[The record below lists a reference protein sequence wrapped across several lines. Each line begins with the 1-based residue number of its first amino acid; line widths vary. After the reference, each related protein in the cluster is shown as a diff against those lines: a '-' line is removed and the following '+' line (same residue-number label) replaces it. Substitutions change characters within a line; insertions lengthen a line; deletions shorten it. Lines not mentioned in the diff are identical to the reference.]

1 MVLLVVNV
9 NGTLVRM
16 KKVKRLFDQ
25 FRPTNYLIDLA
36 PDKQNMTFTG
46 RVVISGHKTGRPSQR
61 LTFHQKELTITEAKV
76 VYHGKNGKEAI
87 AIDRI
92 NTHKAFDE
100 VRLHADKLL
109 YPGDYVVTLEFSGVI
124 TRAMNGMYPCDFTHN
139 DINKQLIAT
148 QFESHHAREVFPCID
163 EPEAKATFDL
173 SLKTLKNETVISNT
187 PVKSQEVLKSDAS
200 HMVTHFERTPHM
212 STYLLA
218 FIYGEMNFL
227 EAKTKKGVV
236 VRTYAT
242 PDNVS
247 FTKFAL
253 DTAVKCLDYYS
264 EYFGIDYPLD
274 KCDMI
279 ALPDFASGAMENWG
293 AITYREQALLVD
305 PDNTSLSTKQ
315 YVAMVVAHELT
326 HQWFGNLVTM
336 QWWTD
341 LWLNEGFA
349 TWFEYLAVDH
359 IYPKWKMWTQF
370 AVDEQQQALKLDALE
385 HTHPVQVTVN
395 HPDEIRTIFDSISY
409 SKGASVIHMLYHYLG
424 AKDFQTGL
432 RYYLKKHSYK
442 NTTTHDLWD
451 ALEEASEKPVRSFMH
466 AWTTQSGYPIV
477 HVEAKESSLSIT
489 QERFY
494 LNPLSKHVD
503 KNVWPVPLLS
513 DLDALPDTLETSSE
527 KYYDIQSDSSKL
539 NVGGS
544 GFYRTTYNATHLQH
558 LATKIKKGQ
567 LDPLDRLGILADMT
581 EAAKAGK
588 TDASEVLHLLKS
600 FKDED
605 DNAVW
610 DIIAG
615 LLGSIRVIM
624 DDEEV
629 RENMKPFVCK
639 LVAKE
644 LKRLGWKSKP
654 NESHFDRLLRPTIL
668 GMAAASDEK
677 SVVDFALSKFA
688 EMHVPEDVSVDLR
701 TTGPRTN
708 SRNGL
713 LDPDLRGVVYGTA
726 ARTGGEAEFNKLL
739 AMHNNSSFSE
749 ERLNLCAAI
758 CGFKQPELIDRA
770 LALID
775 TDAVRLQDV
784 AYWLAYSF
792 SNRFARAKT
801 WDWMT
806 THWDWLEKNMGN
818 DLSFYRMPI
827 YAARGYSDDAFLAT
841 YKKFFGKV
849 LSPAF
854 DRSYNQGIEMIQW
867 QSAWKK
873 RDLKLVRAFFKSV

>member
-1 MVLLVVNV
+1 MVHLV
-9 NGTLVRM
+9 LM
-16 KKVKRLFDQ
+16 KKVKRLYDQ
-25 FRPTNYLIDLA
+25 FKPTNYVLDLR
-36 PDKQNMTFTG
+36 PNKDDMTFTG
-46 RVVISGHKTGRPSQR
+46 KVVISGHKTGRPSQR
-61 LTFHQKELTITEAKV
+61 LTFHQKDLSFDKASV
-76 VYHGKNGKEAI
+76 VYKGKKNKEVI
-87 AIDRI
+87 TIDRI
-92 NTHKAFDE
+92 NNHNSFDE
-100 VRLHADKLL
+100 VRLHADRLL
-109 YPGDYVVTLEFSGVI
+109 FPGDYEVTLEFSGVI
-124 TRAMNGMYPCDFTHN
+124 TRAMNGMYPCDFTI
-139 DINKQLIAT
+139 DGTDKMLIAT

-163 EPEAKATFDL
+163 EPEAKSTFDL
-173 SLKTLKNETVISNT
+173 ILTTPSDEVVIANT
-187 PVKSQEVLKSDAS
+187 PIKKQEKLKSDTKK
-200 HMVTHFERTPHM
+200 MITHFERTPHM

-218 FIYGEMNFL
+218 FIYGELEYL
-227 EAKTKKGVV
+227 EAKTDKGVV

-242 PDNVS
+242 PENVK

-253 DTAVKCLDYYS
+253 DTAVKCLDFYS
-264 EYFGIDYPLD
+264 DYFGIDYPLE

-305 PDNTSLSTKQ
+305 PDNTSLSSKQ

-359 IYPKWKMWTQF
+359 LYPKWKMWTQF

-385 HTHPVQVTVN
+385 HTHPVQVDVN

-432 RYYLKKHSYK
+432 QYYLKKHSYK

-466 AWTTQSGYPIV
+466 AWTSQSGYPLV
-477 HVEAKESSLSIT
+477 HVEANDTSLTVS
-489 QERFY
+489 QERFI
-494 LNPLSKHVD
+494 LNPATKHVD
-503 KNVWPVPLLS
+503 NNLWPVPLLS
-513 DLDALPDTLETSSE
+513 DLDELPDTLDSKTANI
-527 KYYDIQSDSSKL
+527 DNIRTDSSKL

-544 GFYRTTYNATHLQH
+544 GFYRTTYNATHLQR
-558 LATKIKKGQ
+558 LSVKIKKGQ
-567 LDPLDRLGILADMT
+567 LDPLDRLGVLADMT

-588 TDASEVLHLLKS
+588 TDATEVLHLLKS
-600 FKDED
+600 FANED

-615 LLGSIRVIM
+615 LLGSLRVVM
-624 DDEEV
+624 DDEKV
-629 RENMKPFVCK
+629 REDMKPFVRK

-644 LKRLGWKSKP
+644 LKRLGMKSSP

-677 SVVDFALSKFA
+677 SVVDFALTMFA
-688 EMHVPEDVSVDLR
+688 EMHSPEDVATELR
-701 TTGPRTN
+701 TTGPRTSARN
-708 SRNGL
+708 SS

-739 AMHNNSSFSE
+739 AMHNSSSFSE
-749 ERLNLCAAI
+749 ERLNICAALS
-758 CGFKQPELIDRA
+758 GFKQPELIDRA

-775 TDAVRLQDV
+775 TEAVRLQDV

-792 SNRFARAKT
+792 SNRYAREKT
-801 WDWMT
+801 WNWMVS
-806 THWDWLEKNMGN
+806 HWDWLEKNMGN

-827 YAARGYSDDAFLAT
+827 YAARGYSDEKFLAT

-873 RDLKLVRAFFKSV
+873 RDLEKVRSFFEAQ

>member
-1 MVLLVVNV
+1 
-9 NGTLVRM
+9 M

-25 FRPTNYLIDLA
+25 FKPANYVLDLI
-36 PDKQNMTFTG
+36 PDKDTMIFSG
-46 RVVISGHKTGRPSQR
+46 RVIITGHKSGRPSQR
-61 LTFHQKELTITEAKV
+61 LTFHQKDLNITKATV
-76 VYHGKNGKEAI
+76 VYHGKKNNEDI

-92 NTHKAFDE
+92 NVHNSYDE
-100 VRLHADKLL
+100 VRLHADRLL
-109 YPGDYVVTLEFSGVI
+109 FPGNYTVTLEFNGTI
-124 TRAMNGMYPCDFTHN
+124 TKAMNGMYPCDFTHDN
-139 DINKQLIAT
+139 TQKKLIAT

-163 EPEAKATFDL
+163 EPEAKSTFDL
-173 SLKTLKNETVISNT
+173 SLTTPVDETVIANT
-187 PVKSQEVLKSDAS
+187 PIKSQKAVKGDSTKVIS
-200 HMVTHFERTPHM
+200 HFERTPHM

-218 FIYGEMNFL
+218 FIYGEMGYL
-227 EAKTKKGVV
+227 EAKTKKGVI

-242 PDNVS
+242 PDNVA

-253 DTAVKCLDYYS
+253 DTAVKCLDFYS
-264 EYFGIDYPLD
+264 EYFGIDYPLE

-305 PDNTSLSTKQ
+305 PDNTSLSSKQ

-359 IYPKWKMWTQF
+359 MYPKWKMWTQF

-385 HTHPVQVTVN
+385 HTHPVEVTVN

-442 NTTTHDLWD
+442 NTTTHDLWE

-477 HVEAKESSLSIT
+477 YVEAKESSLKLS

-494 LNPLSKHVD
+494 LNPSSKHSD

-513 DLDALPDTLETSSE
+513 DLETLPDTFDSSLQQ
-527 KYYDIQSDSSKL
+527 YDDMQSDSMKL

-544 GFYRTTYNATHLQH
+544 GFYRTTYNASHLQH
-558 LATKIKKGQ
+558 LSVKIKKGQ
-567 LDPLDRLGILADMT
+567 LEPLDRLGVLADMT

-629 RENMKPFVCK
+629 RDSMKPFVRK

-644 LKRLGWKSKP
+644 LKRLGTKPTP

-677 SVVDFALSKFA
+677 TIVDFAMSKFA
-688 EMHVPEDVSVDLR
+688 EMHAPEDVGVDLR
-701 TTGPRTN
+701 TVGPRTS
-708 SRNGL
+708 SRNAT

-739 AMHNNSSFSE
+739 AMHNSSSFSE
-749 ERLNLCAAI
+749 ERLNLCAALS
-758 CGFKQPELIDRA
+758 GFKQPELIDRA
-770 LALID
+770 LALIN
-775 TDAVRLQDV
+775 TDAVRVQDV

-792 SNRFARAKT
+792 SNRFAREKT
-801 WDWMT
+801 WDWMVE
-806 THWDWLEKNMGN
+806 HWDWLEKSMGN

-827 YAARGYSDDAFLAT
+827 YAARGYSDETFLAT
-841 YKKFFGKV
+841 YKKFFGSV

-873 RDLKLVRAFFKSV
+873 RDLKLVRAFFKTQ

>member
-1 MVLLVVNV
+1 MIFSRVIV
-9 NGTLVRM
+9 NGTLVGM

-25 FRPTNYLIDLA
+25 FKPTHYIIDLV
-36 PDKQNMTFTG
+36 PNKTDMTFTG
-46 RVVISGHKTGRPSQR
+46 HIIISGHKSGRPSQR
-61 LTFHQKELTITEAKV
+61 ITLHQKDLVITSAKV
-76 VYHGKNGKEAI
+76 TYHGKKADEVVAV
-87 AIDRI
+87 DRI
-92 NTHKAFDE
+92 NHHNSFDE
-100 VRLHADKLL
+100 VRLHAERLL
-109 YPGDYVVTLEFSGVI
+109 FPGKYTITLEFSGTI
-124 TRAMNGMYPCDFTHN
+124 TKAMNGIYPCTFTHN
-139 DINKQLIAT
+139 DIEKTLIAT
-148 QFESHHAREVFPCID
+148 QFESHHAREVFPCVD

-173 SLKTLKNETVISNT
+173 ILTTPANEAVIANT
-187 PVKSQEVLKSDAS
+187 PIKSQKKLSSDPALV
-200 HMVTHFERTPHM
+200 VTTFERTPHM

-218 FIYGEMNFL
+218 FVYGELDYL
-227 EAKTKKGVV
+227 EAKTAKGVV

-242 PDNVS
+242 QDNVG

-253 DTAVKCLDYYS
+253 EVAVKCLDFYN
-264 EYFGIDYPLD
+264 EYFDIDYPLE
-274 KCDMI
+274 KCDMV

-293 AITYREQALLVD
+293 CITYREQALLVD
-305 PDNTSLSTKQ
+305 PDNTSLSSKQ

-359 IYPKWKMWTQF
+359 LYPKWKMWTQF

-385 HTHPVQVTVN
+385 YTHPVEVGVN

-424 AKDFQTGL
+424 DKDFQTGL

-466 AWTTQSGYPIV
+466 AWTSQSGYPIV
-477 HVEAKESSLSIT
+477 HVEADESSYSVS

-494 LNPLSKHVD
+494 LNPLPRTDEKTI
-503 KNVWPVPLLS
+503 WPVPLLS
-513 DLDALPDTLETSSE
+513 ASDQLPDALTEGAKKFD
-527 KYYDIQSDSSKL
+527 DIQTDSIKL

-544 GFYRTTYNATHLQH
+544 GFYRTTYNATHLRK
-558 LATKIKKGQ
+558 LATKITKGE
-567 LDPLDRLGILADMT
+567 LEPLDRLGVLADMT

-600 FKDED
+600 FVDEE

-615 LLGSIRVIM
+615 LLGSLRATM

-629 RENMKPFVCK
+629 REAMKPFVRK
-639 LVAKE
+639 LTKAEVA
-644 LKRLGWKSKP
+644 RLGWTSKP

-677 SVVDFALSKFA
+677 AVVDFALQKFA
-688 EMHVPEDVSVDLR
+688 EMHAPEDIAVELR

-708 SRNGL
+708 ARSAS

-726 ARTGGEAEFNKLL
+726 ARTGGTAEFNKLL

-749 ERLNLCAAI
+749 ERLNLCAAL

-784 AYWLAYSF
+784 AYWLVYSF
-792 SNRFARAKT
+792 SNRFAREKT
-801 WDWMT
+801 WDWLVA
-806 THWDWLEKNMGN
+806 HWDWLEKSMGN
-818 DLSFYRMPI
+818 DLSFYRLPV
-827 YAARGYSDDAFLAT
+827 YAARGFSDEKFLVT

-854 DRSYNQGIEMIQW
+854 ERSYNQGIEMIQW

-873 RDLKLVRAFFKSV
+873 RDLKLVRAFFKSQ

>member
-1 MVLLVVNV
+1 MV
-9 NGTLVRM
+9 NGTLGRM
-16 KKVKRLFDQ
+16 KKVKRLYDQ
-25 FRPTNYLIDLA
+25 FKPTNYVLDLQ
-36 PDKQNMTFTG
+36 PNKDTMTFAG
-46 RVVISGHKTGRPSQR
+46 SVVISGHKAGRPSQR
-61 LTFHQKELTITEAKV
+61 LTFHQKDLIINKATVVYKGKKSQETIT
-76 VYHGKNGKEAI
+76 
-87 AIDRI
+87 IDRI
-92 NTHKAFDE
+92 NNHNSFDE
-100 VRLHADKLL
+100 VRLHADRLL
-109 YPGDYVVTLEFSGVI
+109 FPGDYEVTLEFTGVI
-124 TRAMNGMYPCDFTHN
+124 TRAMNGMYPCDFTH
-139 DINKQLIAT
+139 DETDKMLIAT

-163 EPEAKATFDL
+163 EPEAKSTFDL
-173 SLKTLKNETVISNT
+173 SLTTPSDEVVIANTPIKKQEKLKNYS
-187 PVKSQEVLKSDAS
+187 SQ
-200 HMVTHFERTPHM
+200 MVTHFERTPHM

-218 FIYGEMNFL
+218 FIYGEMGYL
-227 EAKTKKGVV
+227 EAKTTKGVV

-242 PDNVS
+242 PENVK

-253 DTAVKCLDYYS
+253 DVAVKCLDFYS
-264 EYFGIDYPLD
+264 EYFAIDYPLE

-305 PDNTSLSTKQ
+305 PDNTSLSAKQ

-359 IYPKWKMWTQF
+359 LYPKWKMWTQF

-432 RYYLKKHSYK
+432 QYYLKKHSYK

-477 HVEAKESSLSIT
+477 HVEAKEDKLTVS
-489 QERFY
+489 QERFI
-494 LNPLSKHVD
+494 LNPATKHVD
-503 KNVWPVPLLS
+503 NNLWPVPLLS
-513 DLDALPDTLETSSE
+513 DQSELPDTLDSKMEIFE
-527 KYYDIQSDSSKL
+527 NIQTDSSKL

-544 GFYRTTYNATHLQH
+544 GFYRTTYNATHLQR
-558 LATKIKKGQ
+558 LNEKIKKGT
-567 LDPLDRLGILADMT
+567 LSPLDRLGILADMT

-588 TDASEVLHLLKS
+588 TDATEVLHLLKS
-600 FKDED
+600 FENED

-615 LLGSIRVIM
+615 LLGSIRVVM
-624 DDEEV
+624 DDEAV
-629 RENMKPFVCK
+629 REGMKPFVRK

-644 LKRLGWKSKP
+644 VKRLGWSSKP

-668 GMAAASDEK
+668 GMAAASDDK
-677 SVVDFALSKFA
+677 LIVDYALSKFA
-688 EMHVPEDVSVDLR
+688 EMHTPEDISTELR
-701 TTGPRTN
+701 TAGPRSS
-708 SRNGL
+708 SRTAS

-739 AMHNNSSFSE
+739 AMHNSSSFSE
-749 ERLNLCAAI
+749 ERLNLCAALS
-758 CGFKQPELIDRA
+758 GFKQPELIDRA
-770 LALID
+770 LGLID
-775 TDAVRLQDV
+775 SDAVRMQDV

-792 SNRFARAKT
+792 SNRFAREKS
-801 WDWMT
+801 WDWMVS
-806 THWDWLEKNMGN
+806 HWAWLEKNMGN

-827 YAARGYSDDAFLAT
+827 YAARGYSDDKFLVT

-873 RDLKLVRAFFKSV
+873 RDLKKVRTFFNTQ